1 MAAKYISHFP
11 KPVLDDLVNGKWLP
25 VIGAGM
31 SLNAVV
37 PKGKKMPLW
46 GDLGNALTAQLADY
60 SPSSVLDGVSAYQH
74 EFDRS
79 RLIEQLSEILLI
91 RDAQPGLDHK
101 VSKTRSSRAFLERR
115 KRSATSAAPGSKSS
129 TCAVTAARSWNT
141 RST

>member
-46 GDLGNALTAQLADY
+46 GDLGKALTDQLADY
-60 SPSSVLDGVSAYQH
+60 SPSS
-74 EFDRS
+74 R
-79 RLIEQLSEILLI
+79 
-91 RDAQPGLDHK
+91 PMK
-101 VSKTRSSRAFLERR
+101 K
-115 KRSATSAAPGSKSS
+115 
-129 TCAVTAARSWNT
+129 
-141 RST
+141 